1 VTSRFKLLLAVLVGL
16 VVALTAVLVWTLTR
30 PPAASAPA
38 QPVSTPAPTF
48 NPSAGDAHDEE
59 DHASDPALDQEAAW
73 RPVVEHFARGFT
85 DTSGG
90 ARSWRTRL
98 TGDRTPPYVTEEV
111 AQQLATVDVGN
122 VPKGR
127 YDTYEVVKSTA
138 YDVAVR
144 VDYREGWS
152 MVLYLNTDGTNW
164 QVYAYDKY
172 EE

>member
-1 VTSRFKLLLAVLVGL
+1 MTSRYKALIAALSALVVVLAAVLVSMF
-16 VVALTAVLVWTLTR
+16 TR
-30 PPAASAPA
+30 PAEAPEAA
-38 QPVSTPAPTF
+38 PVPSPTPTYVET
-48 NPSAGDAHDEE
+48 AGDADH

-73 RPVVEHFARGFT
+73 KPVVEHFARNFT
-85 DTSGG
+85 DTSDG
-90 ARSWRTRL
+90 ARPWRTRL
-98 TGDRTPPYVTEEV
+98 TGDRTPPYITEEV
-111 AQQLATVDVGN
+111 AQQLATVDIGN

-127 YDTYEVVKSTA
+127 YDSYEVVKSTA

-152 MVLYLNTDGTNW
+152 MVLYLNTDGTTW

>member
-1 VTSRFKLLLAVLVGL
+1 MTPRYKTLIAALSAL
-16 VVALTAVLVWTLTR
+16 VVVLAAVLVWTLTQ
-30 PPAASAPA
+30 PAETPQASPT
-38 QPVSTPAPTF
+38 PSPTPTYVS
-48 NPSAGDAHDEE
+48 SAGDAGD

-73 RPVVEHFARGFT
+73 KPVVEHFARSFT

-90 ARSWRTRL
+90 ARPWRTRI
-98 TGDRTPPYVTEEV
+98 TDGRTPPYVTEEV
-111 AQQLATVDVGN
+111 AKQLATVDVAN

-127 YDTYEVVKSTA
+127 YQEYEAVKTSA

-152 MVLYLNTDGTNW
+152 MVLYLNTDGTSW

>member
-1 VTSRFKLLLAVLVGL
+1 MTPRYKALIAVLSAL
-16 VVALTAVLVWTLTR
+16 VVVLAAVLVWTFTR
-30 PPAASAPA
+30 PAQAPEAAPA
-38 QPVSTPAPTF
+38 PSPTPTYVET
-48 NPSAGDAHDEE
+48 AGDADH

-73 RPVVEHFARGFT
+73 KPVVEHFARSFT

-90 ARSWRTRL
+90 ARRWRTRL
-98 TGDRTPPYVTEEV
+98 ADGRTPPYVTEDV
-111 AQQLATVDVGN
+111 ATQLATVDVDN

-127 YDTYEVVKSTA
+127 YQAYEAVKTSA

-152 MVLYLNTDGTNW
+152 MVLYLNTDGTSW